1 METDVDRMQRHRRG
15 LMRKLDEQVGNLS
28 GGGAEQGID
37 ELRLFLHREVLP
49 LAEADDLYLRP
60 AVERA
65 SGLTLET
72 SSMSLDCEV
81 ARRYVNDVEEI
92 MYKLETGAR
101 KDERERLEA
110 ELIEKAI
117 RLQAVVELLVERE
130 SRIYLP
136 LLEEHLSEHERSGI
150 LNAMMEGHR
159 VIRLPDSERV

>member
-1 METDVDRMQRHRRG
+1 VDTDADGMRRHRRE
-15 LMRKLDEQVGNLS
+15 LMSKLDEQVGSIS
-28 GGGAEQGID
+28 GGRAERGID

-49 LAEADDLYLRP
+49 LADADDLHLRP
-60 AVERA
+60 AVERV
-65 SGLTLET
+65 SGRGLET

-81 ARRYVNDVEEI
+81 TRRYVNDVEEI

-101 KDERERLEA
+101 RDDRAQLEA
-110 ELIEKAI
+110 ELIEKAT

-136 LLEEHLSEHERSGI
+136 LLEEHLSEDELREI
-150 LNAMMEGHR
+150 LRAMVEEPR